1 MPSDGMSNP
10 CEGSMEINN
19 IGPNM
24 HLAISYI
31 KLYIYNFF
39 NLSYNICFTILAS
52 E

>member
-10 CEGSMEINN
+10 CGGSMEINN

-31 KLYIYNFF
+31 KLYIYFKSF
-39 NLSYNICFTILAS
+39 I
-52 E
+52 